1 MKDYYNILGINRTAD
16 ADEIKRAYRK
26 LASLHHPDKGGDTA
40 RFQEIQEAYATL
52 SDPAKRQQYDNPSTQ
67 FNFNNGFGPQFNFD
81 EIFNIFGADLRGQR
95 RSAPRMNLWISLAD
109 VMTGGPRTLSLQ
121 TNNSIANVEISIPK
135 GINDGDTVRYPG
147 IAPGGQ
153 DLIINYRIKP
163 DPNWRHEGLNIITE
177 STVDIWDLVIG
188 SELTVVD
195 ILGNQLSLRIPP
207 ETQPG
212 AMLRVRG
219 RGLPARSMPG
229 DRPAGL
235 SGDLLIRLHARI
247 NGPVH
252 QDIIDAIR
260 KTRAQ

>member
-1 MKDYYNILGINRTAD
+1 
-16 ADEIKRAYRK
+16 
-26 LASLHHPDKGGDTA
+26 
-40 RFQEIQEAYATL
+40 
-52 SDPAKRQQYDNPSTQ
+52 
-67 FNFNNGFGPQFNFD
+67 
-81 EIFNIFGADLRGQR
+81 
-95 RSAPRMNLWISLAD
+95 MNLWISLAD

-260 KTRAQ
+260 KTRVQ